1 MAKINLK
8 TILTFAVQK
17 NASDIH
23 LQVGE
28 PPVLRLQGELIHIKH
43 PPLTDEDMLSIGL
56 YLTGIKEPDTFRKEV
71 REYDG
76 SFQLDDVSRFRV
88 NVFRQNGK
96 YAAVLRVIPLEVR
109 SFTELNLPPVL
120 NQISDLRCGL
130 ILVTG
135 ATGMG
140 KSTTLAAMI
149 NHINH
154 TRHCHIVTIE
164 DPIEFLFK
172 NKNSII
178 SQREVGSDTDSF
190 NMALRAA
197 LRQDPDI
204 IMVGELRDL
213 QTVDTCLK
221 AAETG
226 HLVMG
231 SIHTPD
237 VLRTFGR
244 LIGFF
249 PTEEQQNL
257 RQRLSENLMVIISMK
272 LLVNKEGTLLV
283 PACEVLI
290 VNKTIEICI
299 KNPEKTVE
307 IPKYM
312 EKNKDLGMQ
321 TFDQHLVEMVE
332 SNKISLAEAKS
343 ASFHPDQLERNL
355 TIVGH

>member
-1 MAKINLK
+1 MPKINLK

-28 PPVLRLQGELIHIKH
+28 PPILRLQGELIHIKH
-43 PPLTDEDMLSIGL
+43 PPLTDEDMLAIGMN
-56 YLTGIKEPDTFRKEV
+56 LTGMTDPGMFQKEI

-76 SFQLDDVSRFRV
+76 SFQLDDLSRFRV
-88 NVFRQNGK
+88 NVFRQNGR
-96 YAAVLRVIPLEVR
+96 YAVVMRVIPLEIR
-109 SFTELNLPPVL
+109 SFADLNLPPVL
-120 NQISDLRCGL
+120 SRISDLRCGL

-140 KSTTLAAMI
+140 KSTTMAAMI

-164 DPIEFLFK
+164 DPIEFIYK
-172 NKNSII
+172 NKSAII
-178 SQREVGSDTDSF
+178 SQREVGIDTDSF
-190 NMALRAA
+190 NTALRSAM
-197 LRQDPDI
+197 RQDPDL

-244 LIGFF
+244 LIGIF
-249 PTEEQQNL
+249 PTEEHQNL
-257 RQRLSENLMVIISMK
+257 RQRLAENLMAIVSLK
-272 LLVNKEGTLLV
+272 LLVNKEGTNLV

-290 VNKTIEICI
+290 VNKTIEVCI

-332 SNKISLAEAKS
+332 ANKITLAEAKN

-355 TIVGH
+355 TIVGQ

>member
-1 MAKINLK
+1 MAEVNLK
-8 TILTFAVQK
+8 NILSFAVQK

-23 LQVGE
+23 FQVGE
-28 PPVLRLQGELIHIKH
+28 PPVIRLQGEMIHIKH
-43 PPLTDEDMLSIGL
+43 PPLTVDDLVSIGQQ
-56 YLTGIKEPDTFRKEV
+56 LTGIRDRENFRKEI

-76 SFQLDDVSRFRV
+76 SFELADIARFRV
-88 NVFRQNGK
+88 NVYRQKGR
-96 YAAVLRVIPLEVR
+96 YAAVLRVIPFEIR

-120 NQISDLRCGL
+120 GRISDLRCGL
-130 ILVTG
+130 VLVTG

-149 NHINH
+149 NHINK

-164 DPIEFLFK
+164 DPIEFIFK
-172 NKNSII
+172 NNSSII
-178 SQREVGSDTDSF
+178 SQREVGTDTESF
-190 NMALRAA
+190 DTALRGA
-197 LRQDPDI
+197 LRQDPDV
-204 IMVGELRDL
+204 IMVGELRDI

-244 LIGFF
+244 LLGFF
-249 PTEEQQNL
+249 PPEEQQNL
-257 RQRLSENLMVIISMK
+257 RQRLSENLMAVISLK
-272 LLVNKEGTLLV
+272 LLINKEGTAML

-290 VNKTIEICI
+290 VNKTIEVCI
-299 KNPEKTVE
+299 KNPEKTHEV
-307 IPKYM
+307 PKYM

-321 TFDQHLVEMVE
+321 TFDQHLVELVE
-332 SNKISLAEAKS
+332 SNKITLAEAKN
-343 ASFHPDQLERNL
+343 ASFHPDQLERNM
-355 TIVGH
+355 TITGQ